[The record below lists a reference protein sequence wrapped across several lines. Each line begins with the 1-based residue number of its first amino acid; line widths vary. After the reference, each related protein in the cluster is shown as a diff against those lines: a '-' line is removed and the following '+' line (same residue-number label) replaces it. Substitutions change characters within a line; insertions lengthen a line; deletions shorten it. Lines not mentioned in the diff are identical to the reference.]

1 MRHVPQMLAKINSC
15 CEFHRVACIYI
26 TIGNQLV
33 GLIAD
38 DWGAKTTASIR
49 PTHPYIHIA
58 LQIGHPL

>member
-1 MRHVPQMLAKINSC
+1 
-15 CEFHRVACIYI
+15 
-26 TIGNQLV
+26 LV

-49 PTHPYIHIA
+49 PTQPYIHIA